1 MTSIQALHAAIV
13 EQYQVHWRN
22 KPNTRHNPLVRA
34 HFKNDMKTD
43 KAKMLDDILK
53 RFSGNITITWDS
65 LREEFKDD
73 MDKYY
78 ILENNINFLV
88 GDGIL
93 KRDTTLH
100 TLCMTD
106 KGFATMTDPENLG
119 YVPKAKKETRDN
131 RIKNIAFVITIATF
145 LVLCYNFCKT
155 NFNSKNE
162 SVTPKTF
169 QENIQGLKLTQNKSL
184 DSIGYIKNDT
194 VRQTQPTKIKTTP

>member
-1 MTSIQALHAAIV
+1 
-13 EQYQVHWRN
+13 
-22 KPNTRHNPLVRA
+22 
-34 HFKNDMKTD
+34 MKTD